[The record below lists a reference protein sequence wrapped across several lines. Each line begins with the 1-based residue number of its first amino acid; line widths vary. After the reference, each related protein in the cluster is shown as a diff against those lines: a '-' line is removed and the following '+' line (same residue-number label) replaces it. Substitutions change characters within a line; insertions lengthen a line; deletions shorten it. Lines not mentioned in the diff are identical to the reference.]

1 MQSSRIQADFMSR
14 VFLTGFMGCGKSVT
28 GALLAARLSV
38 EFVDLDDRIAEMAGC
53 SVAEIFSERGE
64 KTFRRLESAALQ
76 SLPNGIVCA
85 LGGGTFIDPENRAW
99 SLKNAEVLYLRV
111 GVPELVRRLRTDKTA
126 RPLLQDREGRPLSVV
141 QMEDRIRCL
150 FEEREPIYRHAH
162 QTINVDGVSPEVAAE
177 KCWEAYRSRNVR
189 R

>member
-1 MQSSRIQADFMSR
+1 MSR

-28 GALLAARLSV
+28 GALLANRLSV
-38 EFVDLDDRIAEMAGC
+38 EFIDLDDRIAELAGC
-53 SVAEIFSERGE
+53 SIAEMFSEQGE

-85 LGGGTFIDPENRAW
+85 LGGGTFIDAENRAW
-99 SLKNAEVLYLRV
+99 SLKKAEVMYLRV
-111 GVPELVRRLRTDKTA
+111 GIPELVRRLLADRTE
-126 RPLLQDREGRPLSVV
+126 RPLLQDQEGRPLDVV

-150 FEEREPIYRHAH
+150 LEEREPVYRQAH

-177 KCWEAYRSRNVR
+177 KCWEAYRSRNER

>member
-1 MQSSRIQADFMSR
+1 
-14 VFLTGFMGCGKSVT
+14 MGCGKSVT

-38 EFVDLDDRIAEMAGC
+38 DFIDLDDRIAEMAGC
-53 SVAEIFSERGE
+53 SVEEIFSERGE

-99 SLKNAEVLYLRV
+99 SLNKAEVLYLRV
-111 GVPELVRRLRTDKTA
+111 SVPELVRRLRADRTA
-126 RPLLQDREGRPLSVV
+126 RPLLQDQEGRPLGVA
-141 QMEDRIRCL
+141 QMENRIRCL
-150 FEEREPIYRHAH
+150 LEEREPIYRQAH
-162 QTINVDGVSPEVAAE
+162 QTINVDGVSPEDAAD
-177 KCWEAYRSRNVR
+177 KCWKAYRSRNER

>member
-1 MQSSRIQADFMSR
+1 MSR

-38 EFVDLDDRIAEMAGC
+38 EFIDLDDRIVEMAGC
-53 SVAEIFSERGE
+53 SIAEIFSERGE
-64 KTFRRLESAALQ
+64 KAFRGLESAALQ
-76 SLPNGIVCA
+76 SLPDGIVCA

-99 SLKNAEVLYLRV
+99 SLKKAEVLYLHV
-111 GVPELVRRLRTDKTA
+111 GLPELVRRLRADRTA
-126 RPLLQDREGRPLSVV
+126 RPLLEDQEGRPLDAI

-150 FEEREPIYRHAH
+150 FAERETFYRQAH
-162 QTINVDGVSPEVAAE
+162 QTINADGVSPEDVAD
-177 KCWEAYRSRNVR
+177 KCLEAYRSRNVR

>member
-1 MQSSRIQADFMSR
+1 MSR

-38 EFVDLDDRIAEMAGC
+38 EFIDLDDRIAEMAGC
-53 SVAEIFSERGE
+53 SVAEIFSEEGE

-76 SLPNGIVCA
+76 SLPNGVVCA

-99 SLKNAEVLYLRV
+99 SLKKAEVLYLRV
-111 GVPELVRRLRTDKTA
+111 GVPELVRRLRADRTV
-126 RPLLQDREGRPLSVV
+126 RPLLQDHEGRPLGAAE
-141 QMEDRIRCL
+141 MEDRIRCL
-150 FEEREPIYRHAH
+150 LEEREPIYRQAH
-162 QTINVDGVSPEVAAE
+162 QTINVDGVPPEVAVDR
-177 KCWEAYRSRNVR
+177 CLEAYRSRNVR

>member
-1 MQSSRIQADFMSR
+1 MSR

-28 GALLAARLSV
+28 GALLADRLSV
-38 EFVDLDDRIAEMAGC
+38 EFIDLDDRIAEMAGC
-53 SVAEIFSERGE
+53 SIAEIFSERGE
-64 KTFRRLESAALQ
+64 KTFRGLESAALQ
-76 SLPNGIVCA
+76 SLPNGVVCA

-111 GVPELVRRLRTDKTA
+111 GILELVRRLRADRTV
-126 RPLLQDREGRPLSVV
+126 RPLLQDQEGRPLDVA
-141 QMEDRIRCL
+141 QMEDRIRYL
-150 FEEREPIYRHAH
+150 LEEREPIYRQAH
-162 QTINVDGVSPEVAAE
+162 QTIYVDGIPPEDAAE